1 MPHDKLHQ
9 KFLRTVSCEAIE
21 HRAWTKG
28 LSIYSTT
35 TFQPRQKS
43 TAPAGDQLTTMAGA
57 KKNFKATKKFEQK
70 HLKNVLEKR
79 KAGAKIKQQHL
90 LKAKKQVRKATD
102 AEFFKGPED
111 AEKAA
116 KARTSKTANVNEM
129 SVDDFFGGGFEIV
142 DKAPK
147 ASKSSKK
154 LGKRKRDE
162 PQPDP
167 SDDDASDD
175 LEISDVEQ
183 PIASDDDDDGDTQLG
198 DGDLG
203 MSKDAM
209 GALAKDDPDFYK
221 FLKENDPEALDFDDA
236 DLAEVDELSAS
247 EEDDSPKKKQKKS
260 TQPDKAEALSHD
272 NELTQEMVARWK
284 ASLTENHS
292 LRAAR
297 QVVLAF
303 RSAAH
308 LNEDDDEQ
316 EKKQPY
322 TISSPEVFHDVLV
335 VALKQIP
342 EILQHHIPIKESGS
356 GKIYIPTESKK
367 FKPLSILLRSFTSSI
382 LHMLPTLSDDATLK
396 LTLSALTPL
405 VPYVLTFR
413 KLLKNL
419 IKTVVGFWS
428 QTTSSDTT
436 RITAFLILRR
446 LVVIGDKA
454 IREAVL
460 KATYQGLIAGSRVTN
475 VNTVQGINLMKNSA
489 AELWGLDQSI
499 GYTTAYNFIRQ
510 LAIHLRNSIV
520 HNKNESY
527 RHVYNWQYIHSLDFW
542 SCVLSEHCNSLKE
555 AEAGKES
562 QLRLL
567 IYPLVQVTL
576 GAMRLIPTATYFP
589 LRFHMIRSLLRISR
603 STATYIPLASVLL
616 EVLNSAEMR
625 RSPKQATLKAL
636 DFHVAY
642 KTPKSYLR
650 TRVYQ
655 DGVGEQV
662 VDLFAEYFMLWST
675 NIAFPE
681 FALPV
686 VIVIKRWLKQSRKK
700 ASGNNNGKLRSGLVL
715 LVQKLEA
722 NSKFIEGRRA
732 KIDFAPRDRAQVDA
746 FLKDFP
752 WEKTP
757 VGAYVVAQ
765 RKAGLEKAKML
776 EEARKEDERKRK
788 EEEQAALDE
797 NAAEIDNDDEDE
809 EMEDLDEE
817 ENEDDEDEEGDE

>member
-1 MPHDKLHQ
+1 
-9 KFLRTVSCEAIE
+9 
-21 HRAWTKG
+21 
-28 LSIYSTT
+28 
-35 TFQPRQKS
+35 
-43 TAPAGDQLTTMAGA
+43 MAGA
-57 KKNFKATKKFEQK
+57 KKNFKSTKKFEQK

-79 KAGAKIKQQHL
+79 KAGAKIKQQHQ
-90 LKAKKQVRKATD
+90 LKAKKQARKATD
-102 AEFFKGPED
+102 AEFFKGPQD

-116 KARTSKTANVNEM
+116 KARSSKTANVNEM

-142 DKAPK
+142 DQAPK
-147 ASKSSKK
+147 PNKASKK

-162 PQPDP
+162 SQPNQ

-175 LEISDVEQ
+175 LEISDAEQ
-183 PIASDDDDDGDTQLG
+183 PVASDSEEDDDTQLDG
-198 DGDLG
+198 DDLG

-209 GALAKDDPDFYK
+209 EALAKDDPDFYK

-247 EEDDSPKKKQKKS
+247 EEDELPKKKRKKS
-260 TQPDKAEALSHD
+260 TQPDAAETQSHD

-284 ASLTENHS
+284 ASIIENHS
-292 LRAAR
+292 LKAAR

-308 LNEDDDEQ
+308 LNEDDDDNQ
-316 EKKQPY
+316 RKQPY

-342 EILQHHIPIKESGS
+342 EVLQHHIPVKESAA
-356 GKIYIPTESKK
+356 GKVYIPTESKK
-367 FKPLSILLRSFTSSI
+367 FKPLSMLLRSFTSSI

-405 VPYVLTFR
+405 VPYLLTFR

-419 IKTVVGFWS
+419 VKTVVGFWS

-436 RITAFLILRR
+436 RITAFLVLRR
-446 LVVIGDKA
+446 LVVIGDKG
-454 IREAVL
+454 I
-460 KATYQGLIAGSRVTN
+460 
-475 VNTVQGINLMKNSA
+475 QGINLMKNSA

-520 HNKNESY
+520 HNQNESY
-527 RHVYNWQYIHSLDFW
+527 KHVYNWQYIHSLDFW
-542 SCVLSEHCNSLKE
+542 SYVLSEHCNSIRE
-555 AEAGKES
+555 AESGKES

-603 STATYIPLASVLL
+603 STGTYIPLASVLL
-616 EVLNSAEMR
+616 EVLNSSEMK
-625 RSPKQATLKAL
+625 RSPKQATLKPL

-642 KTPKSYLR
+642 KAPKSYLR

-662 VDLFAEYFMLWST
+662 VDLFAEYFVLWST

-686 VIVIKRWLKQSRKK
+686 IIMLKRWLKQSRKK
-700 ASGNNNGKLRSGLVL
+700 DSGNKNGKLRSGLVL

-722 NSKFIEGRRA
+722 NTQFIEGKRA
-732 KIDFAPRDRAQVDA
+732 KVDFAPRDRSQIDA

-752 WEKTP
+752 WEKTA

-765 RKAGLEKAKML
+765 RKAGTEKAKMM

-788 EEEQAALDE
+788 EEEQEALEE
-797 NAAEIDNDDEDE
+797 NTIGMDSEDEDE
-809 EMEDLDEE
+809 EMNDLDEDE
-817 ENEDDEDEEGDE
+817 GEDEEDDESSEDDE

>member
-1 MPHDKLHQ
+1 
-9 KFLRTVSCEAIE
+9 
-21 HRAWTKG
+21 
-28 LSIYSTT
+28 
-35 TFQPRQKS
+35 
-43 TAPAGDQLTTMAGA
+43 MAGA
-57 KKNFKATKKFEQK
+57 KKNLKATKKFERK
-70 HLKNVLEKR
+70 HLGKELEKR
-79 KAGAKIKQQHL
+79 KASAKIKSQHQR
-90 LKAKKQVRKATD
+90 KAKKQAQKTRD
-102 AEFFKGPED
+102 AEFFKGPQD
-111 AEKAA
+111 SDKAA
-116 KARTSKTANVNEM
+116 KKNESKTANVNEM
-129 SVDDFFGGGFEIV
+129 SVDDFFGGGFEFV

-147 ASKSSKK
+147 PSKSSKK

-162 PQPDP
+162 PQPDQ
-167 SDDDASDD
+167 SNDDSSDD
-175 LEISDVEQ
+175 LEMSDVEQ
-183 PIASDDDDDGDTQLG
+183 PVVSESEEDDDQLDDSN
-198 DGDLG
+198 LG
-203 MSKDAM
+203 MSKDVM
-209 GALAKDDPDFYK
+209 DGLAKDDPDFYK

-236 DLAEVDELSAS
+236 DLAEVDALSAS
-247 EEDDSPKKKQKKS
+247 EEEEELPKKKRKKS
-260 TQPDKAEALSHD
+260 NQSEADTSPQG

-284 ASLTENHS
+284 ASITESYS
-292 LRAAR
+292 LKAAR

-308 LNEDDDEQ
+308 LNEDEDEQ
-316 EKKQPY
+316 GNTQPY
-322 TISSPEVFHDVLV
+322 TISSPGVFHDVLI

-342 EILQHHIPIKESGS
+342 DVLQHHLPIKESAS
-356 GKIYIPTESKK
+356 GKVYVPTESKK
-367 FKPLSILLRSFTSSI
+367 FKPLSMLLRSFTSSI
-382 LHMLPTLSDDATLK
+382 LHILPTLSDDASLK

-405 VPYVLTFR
+405 VPYLLTFR
-413 KLLKNL
+413 KLLKVL
-419 IKTVVGFWS
+419 IKAVVGFWS
-428 QTTSSDTT
+428 HTASSDTT
-436 RITAFLILRR
+436 RITAFLVLRR
-446 LVVIGDKA
+446 LVVVGDKG

-460 KATYQGLIAGSRVTN
+460 KATYQGLISGSRATN

-520 HNKNESY
+520 HNQNESY
-527 RHVYNWQYIHSLDFW
+527 KHVYNWQYIHSLDFW
-542 SCVLSEHCNSLKE
+542 SCVLSEHCNSLRE

-603 STATYIPLASVLL
+603 STGTYIPVASVLL

-625 RSPKQATLKAL
+625 KSPKQATLKAL

-642 KTPKSYLR
+642 KAPKSYLR
-650 TRVYQ
+650 TRIYQ
-655 DGVGEQV
+655 DGLGEQI
-662 VDLFAEYFMLWST
+662 VDLFAEYFVLWST

-681 FALPV
+681 FVLPV
-686 VIVIKRWLKQSRKK
+686 IIMLKRWLKQSRKK

-722 NSKFIEGRRA
+722 NAKFIEGKRA
-732 KIDFAPRDRAQVDA
+732 KVDFAPRDRAQVDA

-765 RKAGLEKAKML
+765 RKAGAEKAKMM

-788 EEEQAALDE
+788 EEEREALKEDAAKMEEEDE
-797 NAAEIDNDDEDE
+797 DDDEEDDE
-809 EMEDLDEE
+809 EMEDS
-817 ENEDDEDEEGDE
+817 DEDEEEDEESSGEEDDD

>member
-1 MPHDKLHQ
+1 
-9 KFLRTVSCEAIE
+9 
-21 HRAWTKG
+21 
-28 LSIYSTT
+28 
-35 TFQPRQKS
+35 
-43 TAPAGDQLTTMAGA
+43 MAGA

-79 KAGAKIKQQHL
+79 KAGAKVKQQHQ
-90 LKAKKQVRKATD
+90 LKAKKQTRKSID

-116 KARTSKTANVNEM
+116 KAAKAKSSKTAHVSEM

-147 ASKSSKK
+147 ANKSSKK

-162 PQPDP
+162 PQPSQ

-175 LEISDVEQ
+175 LQISDAEQ
-183 PIASDDDDDGDTQLG
+183 PVASDSEEDDDTQLDG
-198 DGDLG
+198 GDLG

-209 GALAKDDPDFYK
+209 EALAKDDPEFYK
-221 FLKENDPEALDFDDA
+221 FLKENDPDALDFDDA

-247 EEDDSPKKKQKKS
+247 EEDDSPKKKRKKS
-260 TQPDKAEALSHD
+260 AQPDAAESLLQD

-284 ASLTENHS
+284 ASITENHS
-292 LRAAR
+292 LKAAR

-308 LNEDDDEQ
+308 LNEDDDDKER
-316 EKKQPY
+316 KQPY
-322 TISSPEVFHDVLV
+322 TISSPEVFHNVLI

-342 EILQHHIPIKESGS
+342 EVLQHHIPVKESAA
-356 GKIYIPTESKK
+356 GKVYIPTESKK
-367 FKPLSILLRSFTSSI
+367 FKPLSMLLRSFTSSI

-405 VPYVLTFR
+405 VPYLLSFR

-436 RITAFLILRR
+436 RITAFLVLRR
-446 LVVIGDKA
+446 LVVIGDKG

-489 AELWGLDQSI
+489 AELWGFDQSI

-520 HNKNESY
+520 HNQNESY
-527 RHVYNWQYIHSLDFW
+527 KHVYNWQYIHSLDFW
-542 SCVLSEHCNSLKE
+542 SYVLSEHCNSIRE

-603 STATYIPLASVLL
+603 STGTYIPLASVLL

-642 KTPKSYLR
+642 KAPKSYLR

-662 VDLFAEYFMLWST
+662 VDLFAEYFVLWST

-681 FALPV
+681 FALS
-686 VIVIKRWLKQSRKK
+686 VIIMLKRWLKQSRKK

-722 NSKFIEGRRA
+722 NAKFIEGKRA
-732 KIDFAPRDRAQVDA
+732 KVDFAPRDRAQVDA
-746 FLKDFP
+746 FLKDFS

-765 RKAGLEKAKML
+765 RKAGAEKAKMM

-788 EEEQAALDE
+788 EEEQEALEE
-797 NAAEIDNDDEDE
+797 NAAGMDSEDEDE
-809 EMEDLDEE
+809 EMDDLDEDENQDE
-817 ENEDDEDEEGDE
+817 EEEGEEDDESSEEDDE

>member
-1 MPHDKLHQ
+1 
-9 KFLRTVSCEAIE
+9 
-21 HRAWTKG
+21 
-28 LSIYSTT
+28 
-35 TFQPRQKS
+35 
-43 TAPAGDQLTTMAGA
+43 MAGA

-79 KAGAKIKQQHL
+79 KAGAKIKQQHQV
-90 LKAKKQVRKATD
+90 KAKKQARKATD

-111 AEKAA
+111 VEKAA
-116 KARTSKTANVNEM
+116 KAKSPKTANVNEM

-142 DKAPK
+142 DEAPK
-147 ASKSSKK
+147 TNKPSKK

-162 PQPDP
+162 TQLNQ

-175 LEISDVEQ
+175 LEISDAEQ
-183 PIASDDDDDGDTQLG
+183 PVASDSEDDDAKLDGS
-198 DGDLG
+198 DLG

-209 GALAKDDPDFYK
+209 EALAKDDPDFYK
-221 FLKENDPEALDFDDA
+221 FLKENDPDALDFDDA
-236 DLAEVDELSAS
+236 DLAEVDDLSAS
-247 EEDDSPKKKQKKS
+247 EEDDTPKKKRKKS
-260 TQPDKAEALSHD
+260 AKPDAAAASSQD

-284 ASLTENHS
+284 TSIAENHS
-292 LRAAR
+292 LKAAR

-308 LNEDDDEQ
+308 LNEDDDDNAR
-316 EKKQPY
+316 KQPY

-342 EILQHHIPIKESGS
+342 EVLQHHLPVKESAA
-356 GKIYIPTESKK
+356 GKVYIPTESKK
-367 FKPLSILLRSFTSSI
+367 FKPLSMLLRSFTSSI
-382 LHMLPTLSDDATLK
+382 LHILPTLSDDATLK
-396 LTLSALTPL
+396 LTISALTPL
-405 VPYVLTFR
+405 VPYLLTFR

-428 QTTSSDTT
+428 QTTSSDAT
-436 RITAFLILRR
+436 RITAFLVLRR
-446 LVVIGDKA
+446 LVVIGDKG

-460 KATYQGLIAGSRVTN
+460 KATYQGLLAGSRLTN

-489 AELWGLDQSI
+489 AELWGFDQSI

-520 HNKNESY
+520 HNQNDSY
-527 RHVYNWQYIHSLDFW
+527 KRVYNWQYIHSLDFW
-542 SCVLSEHCNSLKE
+542 SYVLSEHCNPIRE

-603 STATYIPLASVLL
+603 STGAYIPLASVLL

-642 KTPKSYLR
+642 KAQKSYLR

-655 DGVGEQV
+655 DGVGEQI
-662 VDLFAEYFMLWST
+662 VDLFAEYFVLWST

-686 VIVIKRWLKQSRKK
+686 VIMLKRWLKQSRKK

-722 NSKFIEGRRA
+722 NAKFIEGKRA
-732 KIDFAPRDRAQVDA
+732 KVDFAPRDRAQVDA

-765 RKAGLEKAKML
+765 RKAGAEKAKMM

-788 EEEQAALDE
+788 EEEQEALEE
-797 NAAEIDNDDEDE
+797 NVAGMDSEDEDE
-809 EMEDLDEE
+809 EMNDLDEDE
-817 ENEDDEDEEGDE
+817 GDDDESSEEEDE

>member
-1 MPHDKLHQ
+1 
-9 KFLRTVSCEAIE
+9 
-21 HRAWTKG
+21 
-28 LSIYSTT
+28 
-35 TFQPRQKS
+35 
-43 TAPAGDQLTTMAGA
+43 MAGA
-57 KKNFKATKKFEQK
+57 KKNFKSTKKFEQK
-70 HLKNVLEKR
+70 HLKGVLEKR
-79 KAGAKIKQQHL
+79 KAGAKVKQQL
-90 LKAKKQVRKATD
+90 ILKGKKQARKATD

-116 KARTSKTANVNEM
+116 RPKTSKTAHVNEM

-147 ASKSSKK
+147 ADKSSKK

-162 PQPDP
+162 PQPSQ
-167 SDDDASDD
+167 SDDNDDGDASDD
-175 LEISDVEQ
+175 LEISDAEQ
-183 PIASDDDDDGDTQLG
+183 PIASDDDEEDDDDTQLG

-209 GALAKDDPDFYK
+209 EALAKNDPGFYK
-221 FLKENDPEALDFDDA
+221 FMKEHDPEALDFDDA

-247 EEDDSPKKKQKKS
+247 EEDESPKKKPRKS
-260 TQPDKAEALSHD
+260 TVSDKTKPLSHD

-284 ASLTENHS
+284 ASIAENHS
-292 LRAAR
+292 LKAAR

-308 LNEDDDEQ
+308 LNEDSDED
-316 EKKQPY
+316 KKQAY
-322 TISSPEVFHDVLV
+322 TISSPEVFHDVLI

-342 EILQHHIPIKESGS
+342 EVLHHHIPVKESAS
-356 GKIYIPTESKK
+356 GKVYVPTESKK
-367 FKPLSILLRSFTSSI
+367 FKPLSMLLRSFTSSI

-396 LTLSALTPL
+396 LTLSAITPL
-405 VPYVLTFR
+405 VPYLLTFR

-419 IKTVVGFWS
+419 IKTVVAYWS
-428 QTTSSDTT
+428 QTASSDTT
-436 RITAFLILRR
+436 RITAFLVLRR
-446 LVVIGDKA
+446 LMVVGDKG

-520 HNKNESY
+520 HNQKESY
-527 RHVYNWQYIHSLDFW
+527 KHVYNWQYIHSLDFW
-542 SCVLSEHCNSLKE
+542 SCVLSEHCNSLRE

-567 IYPLVQVTL
+567 IFPLVQVTL

-603 STATYIPLASVLL
+603 STGTYIPLASVLL

-642 KTPKSYLR
+642 KAPKSYLR

-655 DGVGEQV
+655 DGVGDQV
-662 VDLFAEYFMLWST
+662 VDLFAEYFVLWST
-675 NIAFPE
+675 NVAFPE

-686 VIVIKRWLKQSRKK
+686 IIMLKRWLKQSRKK
-700 ASGNNNGKLRSGLVL
+700 NSGNNNGKLRSGLVL

-722 NSKFIEGRRA
+722 NTKFIEGKRA
-732 KIDFAPRDRAQVDA
+732 KVDFAPRDRSQVEA

-757 VGAYVVAQ
+757 VGAYVAAQ
-765 RKAGLEKAKML
+765 RKAGAEKAKMM
-776 EEARKEDERKRK
+776 EEARKEDERKRV
-788 EEEQAALDE
+788 EEEQAALEE
-797 NAAEIDNDDEDE
+797 NATGMETEDEDE

-817 ENEDDEDEEGDE
+817 DDEEMESSSEDDE

>member
-1 MPHDKLHQ
+1 
-9 KFLRTVSCEAIE
+9 
-21 HRAWTKG
+21 
-28 LSIYSTT
+28 
-35 TFQPRQKS
+35 
-43 TAPAGDQLTTMAGA
+43 MAGA
-57 KKNFKATKKFEQK
+57 KKNFKSTKKFEQK

-90 LKAKKQVRKATD
+90 LKAKKQARKATD

-111 AEKAA
+111 AERAA
-116 KARTSKTANVNEM
+116 KAKASKTANVNEM
-129 SVDDFFGGGFEIV
+129 SVDDFFSGGFEIV

-162 PQPDP
+162 PQPDQ

-175 LEISDVEQ
+175 LEISDAEQ
-183 PIASDDDDDGDTQLG
+183 PVASDDEEDDTQLG

-209 GALAKDDPDFYK
+209 EALAKDDPDFYK

-247 EEDDSPKKKQKKS
+247 EEDSSPKKKRKKS
-260 TQPDKAEALSHD
+260 SQSDKAEPLSPD

-284 ASLTENHS
+284 VSITENHS
-292 LRAAR
+292 LKAAR

-308 LNEDDDEQ
+308 LNEDDDDQ

-322 TISSPEVFHDVLV
+322 TISSPEVFHDVLI

-342 EILQHHIPIKESGS
+342 DILQHHIPVKESAS
-356 GKIYIPTESKK
+356 GKVHVPTESKK
-367 FKPLSILLRSFTSSI
+367 FKPLSMLLRSFTSSI

-405 VPYVLTFR
+405 VPYLLTFR

-419 IKTVVGFWS
+419 IKTVVAFWS
-428 QTTSSDTT
+428 QTTSSETT
-436 RITAFLILRR
+436 RITAFLVLRR
-446 LVVIGDKA
+446 LTVVGDKG
-454 IREAVL
+454 IREVVF

-520 HNKNESY
+520 HNQNESY
-527 RHVYNWQYIHSLDFW
+527 KHVYNWQYIHSLDFW
-542 SCVLSEHCNSLKE
+542 SCVLSEHCNSLRE

-603 STATYIPLASVLL
+603 STGTYIPLASVLL

-642 KTPKSYLR
+642 KAPKSYLR

-655 DGVGEQV
+655 DGVGEQL
-662 VDLFAEYFMLWST
+662 VDLFAEYFVLWST

-686 VIVIKRWLKQSRKK
+686 AIMLKRWLKQSRKK
-700 ASGNNNGKLRSGLVL
+700 ASGNNNGRLRSGLVL

-722 NSKFIEGRRA
+722 NTKFIESKRA
-732 KIDFAPRDRAQVDA
+732 KVDFAPRDRAQVDA
-746 FLKDFP
+746 FLRDFP

-765 RKAGLEKAKML
+765 RKAGAEKVKMM

-788 EEEQAALDE
+788 EEEQAALE
-797 NAAEIDNDDEDE
+797 EGAARMESEDEDE
-809 EMEDLDEE
+809 EMEDLDEGEDE
-817 ENEDDEDEEGDE
+817 EEESSPEDDE

>member
-1 MPHDKLHQ
+1 
-9 KFLRTVSCEAIE
+9 
-21 HRAWTKG
+21 
-28 LSIYSTT
+28 
-35 TFQPRQKS
+35 
-43 TAPAGDQLTTMAGA
+43 MAGA
-57 KKNFKATKKFEQK
+57 KKNFKSTKKFEQK

-90 LKAKKQVRKATD
+90 LKTKKKARKATD

-116 KARTSKTANVNEM
+116 RIRSSKTANVNEM

-142 DKAPK
+142 DQAPK
-147 ASKSSKK
+147 PNKSSKK

-162 PQPDP
+162 PEPNQ

-175 LEISDVEQ
+175 LDISDAEQ
-183 PIASDDDDDGDTQLG
+183 PIASDSEEEDDTQL
-198 DGDLG
+198 DNGDLG

-209 GALAKDDPDFYK
+209 DALAKDDPDFYK

-236 DLAEVDELSAS
+236 DLAEVDDLSAS
-247 EEDDSPKKKQKKS
+247 EEEEDDSPKKKRKKS
-260 TQPDKAEALSHD
+260 TQPDATGILSQD

-284 ASLTENHS
+284 ASITENHS
-292 LRAAR
+292 LKAAR

-303 RSAAH
+303 RAAAH
-308 LNEDDDEQ
+308 LNEDEDGQ
-316 EKKQPY
+316 GRNQAY
-322 TISSPEVFHDVLV
+322 TISSPEVFHDVLI

-342 EILQHHIPIKESGS
+342 GILQHHIPVKESAS
-356 GKIYIPTESKK
+356 GKVYVPTESKK
-367 FKPLSILLRSFTSSI
+367 FKPLSMLLRSFTSSI
-382 LHMLPTLSDDATLK
+382 LHILPTLSDDATLK
-396 LTLSALTPL
+396 LTLSALRPL
-405 VPYVLTFR
+405 VPYLLTYR
-413 KLLKNL
+413 KLLKSI
-419 IKTVVGFWS
+419 IKTVVDFWS
-428 QTTSSDTT
+428 QTTSSEPL
-436 RITAFLILRR
+436 RIIAFLVLRR
-446 LVVIGDKA
+446 LVVVGDKGV
-454 IREAVL
+454 REAVL

-520 HNKNESY
+520 HNQNDSY
-527 RHVYNWQYIHSLDFW
+527 KRVYNWQYIHSLDFW
-542 SCVLSEHCNSLKE
+542 SYVLSEHCNSVRE

-603 STATYIPLASVLL
+603 STGTYIPLASVLI

-625 RSPKQATLKAL
+625 RSPKQASLKAL
-636 DFHVAY
+636 DFHVVY
-642 KTPKSYLR
+642 KAPKSYLR

-662 VDLFAEYFMLWST
+662 VDLFAEYFVLWST

-686 VIVIKRWLKQSRKK
+686 IITLKRWLKQSRKK

-722 NSKFIEGRRA
+722 NAKFIEGKRA
-732 KIDFAPRDRAQVDA
+732 KVDFAPRDRAQVDA
-746 FLKDFP
+746 FLKDFS

-765 RKAGLEKAKML
+765 RKAGAEKAKMM

-788 EEEQAALDE
+788 KEEQEALEENAAGMESEDEDMDDLDE
-797 NAAEIDNDDEDE
+797 NENEEEEDEDE
-809 EMEDLDEE
+809 ESSE
-817 ENEDDEDEEGDE
+817 EDDE

>member
-1 MPHDKLHQ
+1 
-9 KFLRTVSCEAIE
+9 
-21 HRAWTKG
+21 
-28 LSIYSTT
+28 
-35 TFQPRQKS
+35 
-43 TAPAGDQLTTMAGA
+43 MAGA
-57 KKNFKATKKFEQK
+57 KKNFKSTKKFEQK

-79 KAGAKIKQQHL
+79 KAGAKIKQQHQ
-90 LKAKKQVRKATD
+90 LKAKKQARKATD
-102 AEFFKGPED
+102 AEFFKGPQD

-116 KARTSKTANVNEM
+116 KARSSKTANVNEM

-142 DKAPK
+142 DQAPK
-147 ASKSSKK
+147 PNKASKK

-162 PQPDP
+162 SQPNQ

-175 LEISDVEQ
+175 LEISDAEQ
-183 PIASDDDDDGDTQLG
+183 PVASDSEEDDDTQLDG
-198 DGDLG
+198 DDLG

-209 GALAKDDPDFYK
+209 EALAKDDPDFYK

-247 EEDDSPKKKQKKS
+247 EEDELPKKKRKKS
-260 TQPDKAEALSHD
+260 TQPDAAETQSHD

-284 ASLTENHS
+284 ASIIENHS
-292 LRAAR
+292 LKAAR

-308 LNEDDDEQ
+308 LNEDDDDNQ
-316 EKKQPY
+316 RKQPY

-342 EILQHHIPIKESGS
+342 EVLQHHIPVKESAA
-356 GKIYIPTESKK
+356 GKVYIPTESKK
-367 FKPLSILLRSFTSSI
+367 FKPLSMLLRSFTSSI

-405 VPYVLTFR
+405 VPYLLTFR

-419 IKTVVGFWS
+419 VKTVVGFWS

-436 RITAFLILRR
+436 RITAFLVLRR
-446 LVVIGDKA
+446 LVVIGDKG

-460 KATYQGLIAGSRVTN
+460 KVAYQGLIAGSRVTN

-520 HNKNESY
+520 HNQNESY
-527 RHVYNWQYIHSLDFW
+527 KHVYNWQYIHSLDFW
-542 SCVLSEHCNSLKE
+542 SYVLSEHCNSIRE
-555 AEAGKES
+555 AESGKES

-603 STATYIPLASVLL
+603 STGTYIPLASVLL
-616 EVLNSAEMR
+616 EVLNSSEMK
-625 RSPKQATLKAL
+625 RSPKQATLKPL

-642 KTPKSYLR
+642 KAPKSYLR

-662 VDLFAEYFMLWST
+662 VDLFAEYFVLWST

-686 VIVIKRWLKQSRKK
+686 IIMLKRWLKQSRKK
-700 ASGNNNGKLRSGLVL
+700 DSGNKNGKLRSGLVL

-722 NSKFIEGRRA
+722 NTQFIEGKRA
-732 KIDFAPRDRAQVDA
+732 KVDFAPRDRSQIDA

-752 WEKTP
+752 WEKTA

-765 RKAGLEKAKML
+765 RKAGTEKAKMM

-788 EEEQAALDE
+788 EEEQEALEE
-797 NAAEIDNDDEDE
+797 NTIGMDSEDEDE
-809 EMEDLDEE
+809 EMNDLDEDE
-817 ENEDDEDEEGDE
+817 GEDEEDDESSEDDE

>member
-1 MPHDKLHQ
+1 
-9 KFLRTVSCEAIE
+9 
-21 HRAWTKG
+21 
-28 LSIYSTT
+28 
-35 TFQPRQKS
+35 
-43 TAPAGDQLTTMAGA
+43 MAGA

-79 KAGAKIKQQHL
+79 KAGAKIKQQHQ
-90 LKAKKQVRKATD
+90 LKAKKQARKATD

-116 KARTSKTANVNEM
+116 KAKSSKTANVNEM

-142 DKAPK
+142 DEGPK
-147 ASKSSKK
+147 ANKPSKK

-162 PQPDP
+162 PQPSQ

-175 LEISDVEQ
+175 LEISDAEQ
-183 PIASDDDDDGDTQLG
+183 PVASDSEDDDAELDG
-198 DGDLG
+198 GDLG

-209 GALAKDDPDFYK
+209 EALAKDDPDFYK
-221 FLKENDPEALDFDDA
+221 FLKENDPDALDFDDA
-236 DLAEVDELSAS
+236 DLAEVDDLSAS
-247 EEDDSPKKKQKKS
+247 EEDDSPKKKRKKS
-260 TQPDKAEALSHD
+260 AKPDEVAAPSQD
-272 NELTQEMVARWK
+272 NELTQEMVGRWK
-284 ASLTENHS
+284 TSITENHS
-292 LRAAR
+292 LKAAR

-308 LNEDDDEQ
+308 LNEDDDDNAR
-316 EKKQPY
+316 KQPY
-322 TISSPEVFHDVLV
+322 TISSPEVFHDILI

-342 EILQHHIPIKESGS
+342 EVLQHHIPVKESAA
-356 GKIYIPTESKK
+356 GKVYIPTESKK
-367 FKPLSILLRSFTSSI
+367 FKPLSMLLRSFTSSI

-405 VPYVLTFR
+405 VPYLLTFR
-413 KLLKNL
+413 KLLKVL

-428 QTTSSDTT
+428 QTTSSDAT
-436 RITAFLILRR
+436 RITAFLVLRR
-446 LVVIGDKA
+446 LVVIGDKG

-520 HNKNESY
+520 HNQNESY
-527 RHVYNWQYIHSLDFW
+527 KHVYNWQYIHSLDFW
-542 SCVLSEHCNSLKE
+542 SYVLSEHCNPIRE

-603 STATYIPLASVLL
+603 STGTYIPLASVLL

-642 KTPKSYLR
+642 KAPKSYLR
-650 TRVYQ
+650 TRIYQ
-655 DGVGEQV
+655 DGVGEQI
-662 VDLFAEYFMLWST
+662 VDLFAEYFVLWST

-686 VIVIKRWLKQSRKK
+686 VIMLKRWLKQSRKK

-722 NSKFIEGRRA
+722 NAKFVEGKRA
-732 KIDFAPRDRAQVDA
+732 KVDFAPRDRAQVDA

-757 VGAYVVAQ
+757 VGAYVMAQ
-765 RKAGLEKAKML
+765 RKAGAEKAKMM

-788 EEEQAALDE
+788 EEEQEALQE
-797 NAAEIDNDDEDE
+797 NVAGMESEDEDE
-809 EMEDLDEE
+809 EMNDLDEDE
-817 ENEDDEDEEGDE
+817 GEDDESSEEEEEDDDE

>member
-1 MPHDKLHQ
+1 
-9 KFLRTVSCEAIE
+9 
-21 HRAWTKG
+21 
-28 LSIYSTT
+28 
-35 TFQPRQKS
+35 
-43 TAPAGDQLTTMAGA
+43 MAGA

-79 KAGAKIKQQHL
+79 KASAKIKQRHL
-90 LKAKKQVRKATD
+90 AKTQKQVRKAAD
-102 AEFFKGPED
+102 AEFHRGPED
-111 AEKAA
+111 VDKAA
-116 KARTSKTANVNEM
+116 RARTSKTANVNEM

-162 PQPDP
+162 PQPTLDDDDN
-167 SDDDASDD
+167 DDDASDD
-175 LEISDVEQ
+175 LEISDAEQ
-183 PIASDDDDDGDTQLG
+183 PVAGDDDDEDDDTQLE
-198 DGDLG
+198 DGELG

-209 GALAKDDPDFYK
+209 EALAKDDPDFYK

-247 EEDDSPKKKQKKS
+247 EEEDSPRKKRKKS
-260 TQPDKAEALSHD
+260 TQSNDAELLSLD

-292 LRAAR
+292 LKAAR

-308 LNEDDDEQ
+308 LNEDDEDQ
-316 EKKQPY
+316 EKALPY
-322 TISSPEVFHDVLV
+322 TISSPEVFHDVLI

-342 EILQHHIPIKESGS
+342 EVLQHHIPVKESSS
-356 GKIYIPTESKK
+356 GKVYVPTESKK
-367 FKPLSILLRSFTSSI
+367 FKPLSMLLRSFTSSI

-396 LTLSALTPL
+396 LTLSALAPI
-405 VPYVLTFR
+405 VPYLLSFR
-413 KLLKNL
+413 KLLKTL

-428 QTTSSDTT
+428 QNTSSDTT
-436 RITAFLILRR
+436 RITAFLVLRR
-446 LVVIGDKA
+446 LVVIGDKGV
-454 IREAVL
+454 REAVL

-475 VNTVQGINLMKNSA
+475 ANTIQGINLMKNSA
-489 AELWGLDQSI
+489 AELWGFDQTI

-520 HNKNESY
+520 HNQNESY

-542 SCVLSEHCNSLKE
+542 SCVLSEHCNSLRE

-576 GAMRLIPTATYFP
+576 GATRLIPTATYFP

-603 STATYIPLASVLL
+603 STGTYIPLASVLL

-636 DFHVAY
+636 DFHIAY
-642 KTPKSYLR
+642 KTPKAYLR

-655 DGVGEQV
+655 DGVGEQI
-662 VDLFAEYFMLWST
+662 VDLFAEYFVLWST

-686 VIVIKRWLKQSRKK
+686 VIMLKRWLKQSRKK

-722 NSKFIEGRRA
+722 NAKFIEGKRA
-732 KIDFAPRDRAQVDA
+732 KVDFAPRDRTQVDA
-746 FLKDFP
+746 FLKEFP

-765 RKAGLEKAKML
+765 RKAGIEKAKMM

-788 EEEQAALDE
+788 EEEQAALE
-797 NAAEIDNDDEDE
+797 ANAAKMQSDEEDE
-809 EMEDLDEE
+809 EMEDLDDED
-817 ENEDDEDEEGDE
+817 DDEDSSEEDE

>member
-1 MPHDKLHQ
+1 
-9 KFLRTVSCEAIE
+9 
-21 HRAWTKG
+21 
-28 LSIYSTT
+28 
-35 TFQPRQKS
+35 
-43 TAPAGDQLTTMAGA
+43 MAGA

-79 KAGAKIKQQHL
+79 KASAKIKQKHQVKAQKQGR
-90 LKAKKQVRKATD
+90 KAKD

-111 AEKAA
+111 ADKVA
-116 KARTSKTANVNEM
+116 KSKLSKTANVNEM

-147 ASKSSKK
+147 TSKSSKK

-162 PQPDP
+162 PQPSP
-167 SDDDASDD
+167 DDDDESSDD
-175 LEISDVEQ
+175 LEMSDAEQ
-183 PIASDDDDDGDTQLG
+183 PVASDDDEEEEEEDDTQLG
-198 DGDLG
+198 GGDLG

-209 GALAKDDPDFYK
+209 EALAKDDPDFYK
-221 FLKENDPEALDFDDA
+221 FLKENDPDALDFDDA

-247 EEDDSPKKKQKKS
+247 EEEDSPRKKRKTS
-260 TQPDKAEALSHD
+260 TQSHEMEFLSPD
-272 NELTQEMVARWK
+272 NELTKEMVARWK
-284 ASLTENHS
+284 ASLLENYS
-292 LRAAR
+292 LKAAR

-308 LNEDDDEQ
+308 LNEDDDDQ
-316 EKKQPY
+316 EKAQPY
-322 TISSPEVFHDVLV
+322 TISSPEVFHDILV

-342 EILQHHIPIKESGS
+342 EVLQHHLPVKESSS
-356 GKIYIPTESKK
+356 GKVYIPTESKK
-367 FKPLSILLRSFTSSI
+367 FKPLSMLLRSFTSSI

-396 LTLSALTPL
+396 LTLSALTPI
-405 VPYVLTFR
+405 VPYLLSFR

-436 RITAFLILRR
+436 RITAFLVLRR
-446 LVVIGDKA
+446 LVVIGDKGV
-454 IREAVL
+454 REAVL
-460 KATYQGLIAGSRVTN
+460 KATYQGLIAGARVTN

-520 HNKNESY
+520 HNQNESY

-542 SCVLSEHCNSLKE
+542 SCVLAEHCNSLRE

-589 LRFHMIRSLLRISR
+589 LRFHMIRSLLRLSR
-603 STATYIPLASVLL
+603 STGTYIPLASVLL

-642 KTPKSYLR
+642 KTPKAYLR

-662 VDLFAEYFMLWST
+662 VDLFAEYFVLWST

-686 VIVIKRWLKQSRKK
+686 VIMLKRWLKQSRKK

-722 NSKFIEGRRA
+722 NAKFIEGKRA
-732 KIDFAPRDRAQVDA
+732 KIDFAPRDRTQVDA

-765 RKAGLEKAKML
+765 RKAGAEKAKMM
-776 EEARKEDERKRK
+776 EEARREDERKRK
-788 EEEQAALDE
+788 EEEQAALEE
-797 NAAEIDNDDEDE
+797 NAVGMESDEDDE
-809 EMEDLDEE
+809 EMEDLNGEDEE
-817 ENEDDEDEEGDE
+817 EEEEEEDSSEEEDE

>member
-1 MPHDKLHQ
+1 
-9 KFLRTVSCEAIE
+9 
-21 HRAWTKG
+21 
-28 LSIYSTT
+28 
-35 TFQPRQKS
+35 
-43 TAPAGDQLTTMAGA
+43 MAGA

-70 HLKNVLEKR
+70 HLKGVLEKR
-79 KAGAKIKQQHL
+79 KAGAKIKQKHL
-90 LKAKKQVRKATD
+90 LEAKKQARKAGD
-102 AEFFKGPED
+102 ADFFKGPD
-111 AEKAA
+111 AAEKAEKA
-116 KARTSKTANVNEM
+116 KSFSKTKHVNEM

-142 DKAPK
+142 DKPQP

-162 PQPDP
+162 PQPDR
-167 SDDDASDD
+167 SDDGESDD
-175 LEISDVEQ
+175 LEISDTEQ
-183 PIASDDDDDGDTQLG
+183 PVGSDSEEEDDTQLD

-203 MSKDAM
+203 MTKEAM
-209 GALAKDDPDFYK
+209 EALAKDDPDFYK
-221 FLKENDPEALDFDDA
+221 FLQENDPETLDFDDA
-236 DLAEVDELSAS
+236 DLAEVDDLSAS
-247 EEDDSPKKKQKKS
+247 EEDLPKKKRKKS
-260 TQPDKAEALSHD
+260 TKADEADTLTQD

-284 ASLTENHS
+284 ASITENHS
-292 LRAAR
+292 LKAAR

-308 LNEDDDEQ
+308 VNEDTDDQ
-316 EKKQPY
+316 EKKQHY
-322 TISSPEVFHDVLV
+322 TISSPEVFHDILLL
-335 VALKQIP
+335 ALKKIP
-342 EILQHHIPIKESGS
+342 EVLQHHLPVKESAS
-356 GKIYIPTESKK
+356 GKVYVPTESKK
-367 FKPLSILLRSFTSSI
+367 FKPLSMLLRSFTSSI
-382 LHMLPTLSDDATLK
+382 LHILGTLSDDATLK

-405 VPYVLTFR
+405 IPYLLTFR

-428 QTTSSDTT
+428 QPSSSDTT
-436 RITAFLILRR
+436 RITSFLVLRR
-446 LVVIGDKA
+446 LVVVGDKG

-460 KATYQGLIAGSRVTN
+460 KATYQGLIAGARVTN
-475 VNTVQGINLMKNSA
+475 ANTVQGINLMKNSA
-489 AELWGLDQSI
+489 AELWGLDQNI

-520 HNKNESY
+520 HNQNESY
-527 RHVYNWQYIHSLDFW
+527 KHVYNWQYIHSLDFW
-542 SCVLSEHCNSLKE
+542 SCVLSEHCNPLKE

-603 STATYIPLASVLL
+603 STGVYIPLASVLL
-616 EVLNSAEMR
+616 EALNSAEMK
-625 RSPKQATLKAL
+625 RSPKQATLKPL

-642 KTPKSYLR
+642 KAPKSYLR

-655 DGVGEQV
+655 DGVGDQV
-662 VDLFAEYFMLWST
+662 VDLFAEYFVLWST

-686 VIVIKRWLKQSRKK
+686 IIMLKRWLKQSRKMK
-700 ASGNNNGKLRSGLVL
+700 SGNNNGKLRSGLVL
-715 LVQKLEA
+715 LVQKLETNA
-722 NSKFIEGRRA
+722 KFIEDRRA
-732 KIDFAPRDRAQVDA
+732 KVDFAPRDRAQVDA

-765 RKAGLEKAKML
+765 RKAGAEKAKMM

-788 EEEQAALDE
+788 EEEQEALEE
-797 NAAEIDNDDEDE
+797 NAAEIQSEDEDEDE
-809 EMEDLDEE
+809 EMEDLDEDE
-817 ENEDDEDEEGDE
+817 EEDEDEESSDEDDE

>member
-1 MPHDKLHQ
+1 
-9 KFLRTVSCEAIE
+9 
-21 HRAWTKG
+21 
-28 LSIYSTT
+28 
-35 TFQPRQKS
+35 
-43 TAPAGDQLTTMAGA
+43 MAGS

-70 HLKNVLEKR
+70 HLKGVLDKR
-79 KAGAKIKQQHL
+79 KAGAKVKQQHI
-90 LKAKKQVRKATD
+90 LKSKKQARKASD

-111 AEKAA
+111 ADKAA
-116 KARTSKTANVNEM
+116 TSKKSKTANVNEM

-147 ASKSSKK
+147 TSNTPKK

-162 PQPDP
+162 PQPDV
-167 SDDDASDD
+167 SGDDASDS
-175 LEISDVEQ
+175 LEISDAEQ
-183 PIASDDDDDGDTQLG
+183 PIASDDDDEDDADLG
-198 DGDLG
+198 DDGLG

-209 GALAKDDPDFYK
+209 EALAKDDPDFYK
-221 FLKENDPEALDFDDA
+221 FLKENDPDALDFDDA

-247 EEDDSPKKKQKKS
+247 EEDDTPKKKRKKS
-260 TQPDKAEALSHD
+260 TQPSKTETVLQDD
-272 NELTQEMVARWK
+272 DELTQEMVARWGK
-284 ASLTENHS
+284 SLTENHS
-292 LRAAR
+292 LKAAR

-308 LNEDDDEQ
+308 LNEDDDDQ
-316 EKKQPY
+316 EKKLPY
-322 TISSPEVFHDVLV
+322 TISSPEVFHDILI

-342 EILQHHIPIKESGS
+342 DVIQHHIPVKESAS
-356 GKIYIPTESKK
+356 GKIYVPTESKK
-367 FKPLSILLRSFTSSI
+367 FKPLSMLLRSFTSSI

-405 VPYVLTFR
+405 VPYLLTFR

-419 IKTVVGFWS
+419 IKTVVSFWS
-428 QTTSSDTT
+428 QATSSDTT
-436 RITAFLILRR
+436 RITAFLVLRR
-446 LVVIGDKA
+446 LVVIGDKG

-475 VNTVQGINLMKNSA
+475 ANTAQGINLMKNSA

-520 HNKNESY
+520 HNQNDSY
-527 RHVYNWQYIHSLDFW
+527 KHVYNWQYIHSLDFW
-542 SCVLSEHCNSLKE
+542 SCVLSEHCNSLRE

-589 LRFHMIRSLLRISR
+589 LRFHMIRSLLRLSR
-603 STATYIPLASVLL
+603 ATGTYIPLASVLL

-625 RSPKQATLKAL
+625 KSPKQATLKAL

-642 KTPKSYLR
+642 KAPKSYLR
-650 TRVYQ
+650 TRIYQ
-655 DGVGEQV
+655 DGVGEQI
-662 VDLFAEYFMLWST
+662 VDLFAEYFVLWST

-686 VIVIKRWLKQSRKK
+686 VIMLKRWLKQSRKK
-700 ASGNNNGKLRSGLVL
+700 TSGNNNGKLRSGLVL

-722 NSKFIEGRRA
+722 NAQFIEGKRA
-732 KIDFAPRDRAQVDA
+732 KVDFAPRDRSQVDA
-746 FLKDFP
+746 FLKEFP

-765 RKAGLEKAKML
+765 RKAGAEKAKMM

-788 EEEQAALDE
+788 EEEQEALEE
-797 NAAEIDNDDEDE
+797 NVAGMDSDDEDE
-809 EMEDLDEE
+809 EMEDLE
-817 ENEDDEDEEGDE
+817 ENEDEEDEEEDSSDEDDE